1 MTITRIQP
9 GPRMSQASVHGGFVY
24 LAGQVGKPGT
34 SVTEQTIDILAQI
47 DALLAE
53 AGSNKSC
60 ILSATLWLS
69 EISNFAEVN
78 AIWEKWI
85 DPQNPPA
92 RATGEVKLV
101 TPDYKVEIIVVAA
114 TAS

>member
-1 MTITRIQP
+1 MTITRLHP
-9 GPRMSQASVHGGFVY
+9 GPRMSQAVIHAGLVY

-34 SVTEQTIDILAQI
+34 SVAAQTTDILDQI

-53 AGSNKSC
+53 AGSDKSH
-60 ILSATLWLS
+60 ILSATLWLADIS
-69 EISNFAEVN
+69 EFGEVN

-85 DPQNPPA
+85 DPKNPPA

-114 TAS
+114 LRV